1 MAQKA
6 REKVHISFMELPG
19 DTLTPVSIFQK
30 ISGERKFLLE
40 SSLWQTDA
48 GRYSYIGAEP
58 SFELISKGTKN
69 RLVKAD
75 GKESLIEGE
84 PLKILG
90 DLLPQIETNTVIPPF
105 FGGAAGYAG
114 YDLIRF
120 YEEIGPEYGDELDM
134 PDSHFMFFEEV
145 IVYDHH
151 EQKVYVTG
159 IPLDGAEM
167 VEGLAQRHEKRK
179 KELLEPTQAVSPAPF
194 EIGTFKESI
203 TKNDYMEKVD
213 EIKKHIEE
221 GDIFQAVLS
230 QRLSAI
236 FDGDCFSCYRK
247 LRTLN
252 PSPYMFYFEF
262 GEYTVM
268 GVSPESLVRTSGR
281 TVFAN
286 PIAGTRPRGETVLT
300 DNALEIELKQDEKEL
315 AEHRMLVDL
324 GRNDLGRICEY
335 NSIQISK
342 YLEIE
347 KYRYVMHLVSELK
360 GTLGEEKFSLDALAA
375 CLPAGTVT
383 GAPKIKAMQIINDQE
398 KQNRG
403 LYSGA
408 IGYISASGDID
419 FALAIRTLII
429 KGGIAYI
436 QAGAGIVHDSKPENE
451 YEETMNK
458 MKAFREGL
466 A

>member
-1 MAQKA
+1 MVQKA
-6 REKVHISFMELPG
+6 REKVGIHFIELPG

-40 SSLWQTDA
+40 SSLRHTDT
-48 GRYSYIGAEP
+48 GRYSYVGAEP
-58 SFELISKGTKN
+58 LFELISKGTKN
-69 RLVKAD
+69 RLVKAN
-75 GKESLIEGE
+75 GEESLLEGDT
-84 PLKILG
+84 LKILG
-90 DLLPQIETNTVIPPF
+90 DLLPQIEKNTEIPPF

-114 YDLIRF
+114 YDLIRL
-120 YEEIGPEYGDELDM
+120 YEEIGPEYGDELDL
-134 PDSHFMFFEEV
+134 PDSPFMFFQEV

-159 IPLDGAEM
+159 IPFEGAAMAEC
-167 VEGLAQRHEKRK
+167 LTARLEKRK
-179 KELLEPTQAVSPAPF
+179 QELLMPTQSVSPAPF
-194 EIGTFKESI
+194 AIGRFNESI
-203 TKNDYMEKVD
+203 SKKDYMEKVNV
-213 EIKKHIEE
+213 IKNHIEE

-230 QRLSAI
+230 HRLSAK
-236 FDGDCFSCYRK
+236 FEGDCFSCYRK

-262 GEYTVM
+262 AEYTVM
-268 GVSPESLVRTSGR
+268 GASPESLVRTSGR

-286 PIAGTRPRGETVLT
+286 PIAGTRPRGETASKDEVL
-300 DNALEIELKQDEKEL
+300 EKELKQDEKEL

-335 NSIQISK
+335 GSIQISK

-360 GTLGEEKFSLDALAA
+360 GTLKESNISLDALAA
-375 CLPAGTVT
+375 CIPAGTVS
-383 GAPKIKAMQIINDQE
+383 GAPKIKAMQIINELE
-398 KQNRG
+398 KKKRG
-403 LYSGA
+403 LYSGG
-408 IGYISASGDID
+408 IGYISASGDMD

-429 KGGIAYI
+429 KEGTAYI
-436 QAGAGIVHDSKPENE
+436 QAGAGIVHDSKPEAE

-458 MKAFREGL
+458 MKAFREGF